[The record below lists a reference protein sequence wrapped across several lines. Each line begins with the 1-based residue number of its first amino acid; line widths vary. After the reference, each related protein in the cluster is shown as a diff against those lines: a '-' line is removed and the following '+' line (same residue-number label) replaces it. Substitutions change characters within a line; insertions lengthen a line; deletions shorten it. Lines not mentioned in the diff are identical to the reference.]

1 MSENVNMYN
10 RIRRLFNNVGG
21 AVSAGPLRER
31 QRSRGHEEFLRSA
44 EASRQP

>member
-1 MSENVNMYN
+1 MYN
-10 RIRRLFNNVGG
+10 RILRWFNGVGG

-31 QRSRGHEEFLRSA
+31 QRGRRHEEFLRSA